1 MLLLILVGAT
11 TWAWWAGATVDCGCF
26 DAWLNHTPGEAV
38 RVTMIS
44 PAAIVLA
51 WVGSRH
57 TQAPQPL
64 FSIARIKENIFWRL
78 LDKGEIPLI
87 MLVNDRCVKKVW
99 DKTVPTAEIIRAEDP
114 KISNV
119 GRSRIKKLAYG

>member
-1 MLLLILVGAT
+1 
-11 TWAWWAGATVDCGCF
+11 
-26 DAWLNHTPGEAV
+26 
-38 RVTMIS
+38 
-44 PAAIVLA
+44 
-51 WVGSRH
+51 
-57 TQAPQPL
+57 
-64 FSIARIKENIFWRL
+64 L
-78 LDKGEIPLI
+78 LDKGEISLI